1 MFRKNGV
8 QRYGVNFMF
17 TDFTDRTRLPPNEN
31 FYKVSQNLNADKT
44 EDNLTDQTEEK
55 EAKKKRARWVYF
67 ENAGIPTDSLPKI
80 ENVVSSDNLKEKLDL
95 ENLAMKHKNA
105 EYNPRYSSAL
115 IMRYRDE
122 GISALI
128 LSSGRIICT
137 GAKSEDES
145 LAYTTKIYEKLREDE
160 PFVRVRDLK
169 IINIVAS
176 CDIGFPIKLLSLAE
190 TQTCFC
196 T

>member
-1 MFRKNGV
+1 MNFFKREKDRYAEDGEPYYDLEFPLTDIKRISKTEFTYLSLKKNRILKGNYKSLFRKNGV

-105 EYNPRYSSAL
+105 
-115 IMRYRDE
+115 
-122 GISALI
+122 
-128 LSSGRIICT
+128 
-137 GAKSEDES
+137 
-145 LAYTTKIYEKLREDE
+145 
-160 PFVRVRDLK
+160 
-169 IINIVAS
+169 
-176 CDIGFPIKLLSLAE
+176 
-190 TQTCFC
+190 
-196 T
+196 